1 MVTVLVTCSRAHPRS
16 HGENRIIASA
26 SSTPTGSS
34 PLTRGKQGHLHVGFL
49 RPRLIPTHAGKTKPA
64 RAFAGGGWAHPR
76 SRGENQATL
85 YAPPDARGSSPLTRG
100 KHNVANRVKRRHGLI
115 PAHAGKTF
123 HALGQTRLGAAHPH
137 SRGENLATAP
147 PSVNVCGSSPLMQ
160 GKRAFRVPSPTGGG
174 LIPAHA
180 GKTRTHGPVHPS
192 RGLIPTHAGKTSTRP
207 G

>member
-76 SRGENQATL
+76 SRGENLSRPRTN
-85 YAPPDARGSSPLTRG
+85 PSGGGSSPLTRG
-100 KHNVANRVKRRHGLI
+100 KLSDRAAKRKRVRLI
-115 PAHAGKTF
+115 PAHAGKTSVSCSKPDWWWA
-123 HALGQTRLGAAHPH
+123 HPRSCRENANARACSPVQGAHPH
-137 SRGENLATAP
+137 SRGEN
-147 PSVNVCGSSPLMQ
+147 
-160 GKRAFRVPSPTGGG
+160 
-174 LIPAHA
+174 
-180 GKTRTHGPVHPS
+180 
-192 RGLIPTHAGKTSTRP
+192 
-207 G
+207 